1 MSASGQAYDNKGI
14 DQTIL
19 KLEIIAGK
27 GKTSLSSNCEFIF
40 VLDKSGSMG
49 SYVKQILNNVFP
61 RVYDKLG
68 FSETKNIHLI
78 TFESETNYYS
88 YNKNDF
94 KNSDI
99 NGDGGTYMSS
109 VPGKLSNI
117 LKNIDS
123 NKTIC
128 LLTLSDG
135 EISDQ
140 DETQEEA
147 TKLINEINGRF
158 TNLKSQAI
166 RFMSSNYAEPD
177 TRALCSLLQLNS
189 NIQSNNSD
197 ILLTFN
203 PINSPMSNE
212 KIEELAN
219 EIAKLFEGAE
229 GSGWILKQKGNK
241 KFKIEPYGEEYSFL
255 ELPKGKTS
263 IFIDGI
269 CGNDILSQFDLSTQ
283 GETASISSKGE
294 VTQKNLYEVYE
305 DEIMKCM
312 KKILI
317 NKGSGNSLS
326 KKNNE
331 KIINFIQILEDKTPG
346 NKILNNSNNL
356 TKIFKEIND
365 DPNSNNLS
373 GNQLNDYMK
382 KKQDECKQIIN
393 KIVEEEINN
402 RKQENLNELIIL
414 IDASEKME
422 NYIQKVNQIL
432 YEAIIKLDPDENKK
446 IKIYPFNGE
455 SPGSLSVKVKKLKK
469 QQIDCESE
477 RDIFDSLQ
485 EIIEYIFRNTEKKFT
500 LITITSGEIESIKEI
515 RALIYKAGSIKK
527 FASIKSEIVLLKT
540 KDSDFK
546 KNEKPGISGLHS
558 RRTRGDRHSSRVE
571 AKNPAL
577 LSNRDGYLLEL
588 TGWTKGSQAS

>member
-27 GKTSLSSNCEFIF
+27 GKTSLTSNCEFIF

-68 FSETKNIHLI
+68 FSESKNIHFI
-78 TFESETNYYS
+78 TFDSSTNYYS

-99 NGDGGTYMSS
+99 NGGGGTSMSS

-135 EISDQ
+135 MIGDQ
-140 DETQEEA
+140 DETQKEA

-166 RFMSSNYAEPD
+166 RFMSSNYAQPD

-229 GSGWILKQKGNK
+229 GSGWILTQKGNK

-255 ELPKGKTS
+255 ELPKGKTN

-373 GNQLNDYMK
+373 GNKLNDYMK

-485 EIIEYIFRNTEKKFT
+485 EIIEFIFRNTEKKFK
-500 LITITSGEIESIKEI
+500 LLTITSGEIESINEI

-546 KNEKPGISGLHS
+546 KNEKGEFEYDYVTYSLIKQIGIEEMDNYKPEEINYDDDIKTSAEKIYNLI
-558 RRTRGDRHSSRVE
+558 
-571 AKNPAL
+571 K
-577 LSNRDGYLLEL
+577 
-588 TGWTKGSQAS
+588 

>member
-27 GKTSLSSNCEFIF
+27 GKTSLSSDCEFIF

-68 FSETKNIHLI
+68 FSESKNIHFI
-78 TFESETNYYS
+78 TFDSSTNYYS

-99 NGDGGTYMSS
+99 NGGGGTYMSS

-135 EISDQ
+135 MIGDQ

-229 GSGWILKQKGNK
+229 GSGWILTQKGNK

-485 EIIEYIFRNTEKKFT
+485 EIIEYIFRNTEKKFK
-500 LITITSGEIESIKEI
+500 LLTITSGEIESINEI

-546 KNEKPGISGLHS
+546 KNEKGDFEYDYVTYSLIKQIGIEEMDNYKPEEINYDDDIKTSAEKIYNLI
-558 RRTRGDRHSSRVE
+558 
-571 AKNPAL
+571 K
-577 LSNRDGYLLEL
+577 
-588 TGWTKGSQAS
+588 

>member
-68 FSETKNIHLI
+68 FSESKNIHFI
-78 TFESETNYYS
+78 TFDSSTNYYS

-99 NGDGGTYMSS
+99 NGGGGTEMSS
-109 VPGKLSNI
+109 VPGELSNI

-135 EISDQ
+135 MIGDQ
-140 DETQEEA
+140 DETQKEA

-203 PINSPMSNE
+203 PINEPMSNE

-373 GNQLNDYMK
+373 GNKLNDYMK

-402 RKQENLNELIIL
+402 RKQENLNELIFL

-485 EIIEYIFRNTEKKFT
+485 EIIEYIFRNTEKKFK
-500 LITITSGEIESIKEI
+500 LLTITSGEIESINEI

-546 KNEKPGISGLHS
+546 KNEKGEFEYDYVTYSLIKQIGIEEMDNYKPEEINYDDDIKTSAEKIYNLI
-558 RRTRGDRHSSRVE
+558 
-571 AKNPAL
+571 K
-577 LSNRDGYLLEL
+577 
-588 TGWTKGSQAS
+588 